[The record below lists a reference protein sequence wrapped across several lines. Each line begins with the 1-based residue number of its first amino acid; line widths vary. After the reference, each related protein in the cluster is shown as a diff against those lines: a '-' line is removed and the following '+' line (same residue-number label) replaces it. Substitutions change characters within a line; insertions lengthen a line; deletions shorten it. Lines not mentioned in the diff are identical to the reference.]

1 MRLKNFSSCFFSL
14 PPAAVLTSGLEIIN
28 KRSVPATVPAATV
41 VSPSRQPQQPG
52 GSGRRHQA
60 TQPPVKQL
68 SEAIIFSGYQPTE
81 NTIRNQHQKRLSGV
95 IGFGLADGTTMSRNS
110 IQPPLAA
117 TIVVVSGREKWR
129 SELVS
134 KPSKHDCNL
143 IDANGDG
150 VKDCIVVGDHGLM
163 TAVNPINGER
173 THTFFPFI
181 LF

>member
-1 MRLKNFSSCFFSL
+1 M
-14 PPAAVLTSGLEIIN
+14 V
-28 KRSVPATVPAATV
+28 
-41 VSPSRQPQQPG
+41 RQPM
-52 GSGRRHQA
+52 
-60 TQPPVKQL
+60 
-68 SEAIIFSGYQPTE
+68 
-81 NTIRNQHQKRLSGV
+81 
-95 IGFGLADGTTMSRNS
+95 MSRNS
-110 IQPPLAA
+110 IQPLAA

-173 THTFFPFI
+173 THVFPPLSSFDI
-181 LF
+181 LNVEPKPLPVWK